1 MQLVLNIA
9 MEKHAPLDHMK
20 AYGPLSD
27 IETTA
32 SVVCNTDSCIKCL
45 I

>member
-1 MQLVLNIA
+1 
-9 MEKHAPLDHMK
+9 MK

-32 SVVCNTDSCIKCL
+32 SVVFNTDSCIKCL
-45 I
+45 IQGLLLSMPDTDTPAAAV